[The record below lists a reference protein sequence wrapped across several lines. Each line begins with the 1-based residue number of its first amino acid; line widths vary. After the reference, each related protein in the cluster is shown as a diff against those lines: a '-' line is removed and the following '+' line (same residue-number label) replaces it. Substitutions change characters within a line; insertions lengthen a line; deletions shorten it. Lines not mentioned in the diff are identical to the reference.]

1 MEKTTKRRQNHAC
14 DQCRK
19 SKRACDTRVF
29 PDARNYRTA
38 LYPGQFAQDSI
49 RTPSCTYC
57 LKTKKKCT
65 FVWAQAQLRG
75 GANKASPGT
84 DDSSEPAG
92 AAQQFYGPVPGYE
105 GAFMSR
111 GEADYGLGMGPGM
124 LAMKQQLNPQL
135 DMFPSPPLDINAIP
149 YASPASNSTDGQWMS
164 SSGTSL
170 DVAQQAFWGSLP
182 NLSSDETQSWGSLS
196 EEGFLPSTDWLGRD
210 PSLQNADSELTFY
223 QDRNAR
229 KNSRRDSWTN
239 WPAPTSTLSIL
250 TSQEQMLT
258 ISNNAMI
265 SDNLLRIYHDVLEHN
280 LSCWLAEETCPY
292 GSTSL
297 TLMRTS
303 TNKERL
309 QNELGSTWSN
319 KIYGRVKL
327 LDRVAQR
334 NRLLQLR
341 PSEDQAASKALDL
354 VIMAFASQW
363 AQGSYRQSEKYKD
376 SQGESPNQLGSD
388 GTPPPEE
395 FDRRIQRTLWA
406 QAKAALE
413 NVSGLECFRVVCAEL
428 IFGLCQRP
436 MDGDETSSWDS
447 GGYEAYN
454 SSNSVMETLM
464 GRLREAIEN
473 EEPPIFMERGARK
486 IHALKCKFDLWE
498 AGWLDRNRGRTGGDA
513 AAEIKEAKRTVQLLY
528 WLSVMFD
535 TISSSMN
542 ERPVVVA
549 DEECQHDAAWDM
561 QKLGDAIDSYGQTTE
576 TLPQRWQVNLFIQDD
591 LAKPSKIPSWPCSY
605 DDAAATV
612 TKSAPVKVLLF
623 RHVSYLQSAI
633 RRGRRGKA
641 VEDIIN
647 ASMLIYKYWNV
658 TYGPFHRSLV
668 RDYDAVPPRVQS
680 WFVCIFSH
688 WHLAV
693 LLLAEAISFIDK
705 KQLGIE
711 EVRRKRLNA
720 NFCRQMA
727 KSSAIEISDIAA
739 VSAPK
744 HGSNNASQW
753 TLPPGAQETPFH
765 SVTHEGA
772 ILTEPWTILI
782 IRAFTKAAAIHL
794 ERAEELWHSRSSDP
808 SGGRGEMQGSLDR
821 CEYCTR
827 ALWLLGK
834 KSDMARKAAE
844 ILSRAHSE
852 MTGQIA
858 MGSVVVPVE
867 SWEGILNWIST

>member
-1 MEKTTKRRQNHAC
+1 MIPA
-14 DQCRK
+14 
-19 SKRACDTRVF
+19 
-29 PDARNYRTA
+29 
-38 LYPGQFAQDSI
+38 YPGSPFKAQDSM
-49 RTPSCTYC
+49 RPPSCTYC

-92 AAQQFYGPVPGYE
+92 AAQQFYGPVPGYD
-105 GAFMSR
+105 GALMSR
-111 GEADYGLGMGPGM
+111 GEADYGASLGPGM
-124 LAMKQQLNPQL
+124 LAMKQQLSPQL
-135 DMFPSPPLDINAIP
+135 DMFSSAPLDINAIP
-149 YASPASNSTDGQWMS
+149 YASPASNSTDGGQWIAPA
-164 SSGTSL
+164 GTSL
-170 DVAQQAFWGSLP
+170 DVGQQAFWGSLP
-182 NLSSDETQSWGSLS
+182 NLSSDETQSYGSHS
-196 EEGFLPSTDWLGRD
+196 EEGFLPGTDWLGRD
-210 PSLQNADSELTFY
+210 PSFQNVDSELTFY
-223 QDRNAR
+223 QERNAR
-229 KNSRRDSWTN
+229 RDSPRESWTN
-239 WPAPTSTLSIL
+239 WTAPTSSLSLL
-250 TSQEQMLT
+250 TPQEHMMT

-265 SDNLLRIYHDVLEHN
+265 SENLLRIYHDVLEHN

-292 GSTSL
+292 GSTTL

-303 TNKERL
+303 TH
-309 QNELGSTWSN
+309 QGGMPNELGSTWSN
-319 KIYGRVKL
+319 KIYGRVKR

-341 PSEDQAASKALDL
+341 PTEDQAASKALDL

-363 AQGSYRQSEKYKD
+363 AQGSYRQWEQYKD
-376 SQGESPNQLGSD
+376 GQGESPNHPGSD

-395 FDRRIQRTLWA
+395 FDRQIQRSLWG

-436 MDGDETSSWDS
+436 MDETSSWDS
-447 GGYEAYN
+447 GDYGAYN
-454 SSNSVMETLM
+454 SGSVMETLM
-464 GRLREAIEN
+464 DRLREATEN
-473 EEPPIFMERGARK
+473 EEPPIFMERGTRK

-498 AGWLDRNRGRTGGDA
+498 AGWLDRNRGRTGGGAD
-513 AAEIKEAKRTVQLLY
+513 AEIKEGKRTVQLLY

-535 TISSSMN
+535 TISSSTN

-561 QKLGDAIDSYGQTTE
+561 QKLGDAIDSYGQATE
-576 TLPQRWQVNLFIQDD
+576 TLPQKWQVNLFIQDD
-591 LAKPSKIPSWPCSY
+591 LEKPSKIPSWPCSY

-633 RRGRRGKA
+633 RRGRRGK
-641 VEDIIN
+641 VIEDNIN
-647 ASMLIYKYWNV
+647 ASMMIYKYWNV
-658 TYGPFHRSLV
+658 TYGPFHRSLI

-680 WFVCIFSH
+680 WFVCIASH

-693 LLLAEAISFIDK
+693 LLLAESISFVDK

-711 EVRRKRLNA
+711 DVRRKRTNA

-727 KSSAIEISDIAA
+727 KSSAMEISDIAA
-739 VSAPK
+739 VAAPK
-744 HGSNNASQW
+744 HGSKPSNNASQW
-753 TLPPGAQETPFH
+753 SLPPGTQDPSFH

-808 SGGRGEMQGSLDR
+808 SGGRGEIQGLLDR
-821 CEYCTR
+821 CEHCTR

-844 ILSRAHSE
+844 ILTRAHSE
-852 MTGQIA
+852 LAGQIA
-858 MGSVVVPVE
+858 MGSVMVPVE